1 MFKCDD
7 STFPSGSS
15 CEVFHDAGDAREI
28 QAHKLQKKCQDAKRL
43 FTTIRRGRNSNNRPD
58 DHSSQFVGCA
68 SMEIARKLSFPPYSR
83 ALPQGSHPR
92 EVLAP
97 RVEVSCKG
105 GRANLMTQHIGE
117 LNPPVRLM
125 LTPGPSSIDPRVY
138 RAMATPL
145 VGHMDPWFKGCMDD
159 TQILLRQ
166 IFQTENRITMPLSA
180 SGSGGIEAS
189 VVNTLEEG
197 DEAIVAV
204 NGIFSERMYEI
215 ATRASSKVTKV
226 EAPYGNPVDAEDV
239 RRAGNGKKIKI
250 IGLAQGETSTGV
262 LTGIAAFRKVADE
275 LGALLI
281 VDTVASLAAV
291 PLHVDRERIDIC
303 FSGSQKALSAPPGM
317 SPITVSAAAEEVFR
331 KRKTRVQSWYFDLTT
346 AMNYWGKDRLYH
358 HTPPISLIFALR
370 EAMRLVMEEGLE
382 ARWERHRVNQLAL
395 IAGLEAMGLKLL
407 VENPADRLPTV
418 TAVMIPSGVDD
429 AKVRNQLLDE
439 FNIEIAGGFGPIK
452 GKIWRVGLMGYCS
465 QKPFVLLF
473 LAALEKCLMDQG
485 FRVPSGAGVGA
496 AVRNYSHAETATAVS
511 R

>member
-1 MFKCDD
+1 
-7 STFPSGSS
+7 
-15 CEVFHDAGDAREI
+15 
-28 QAHKLQKKCQDAKRL
+28 
-43 FTTIRRGRNSNNRPD
+43 
-58 DHSSQFVGCA
+58 
-68 SMEIARKLSFPPYSR
+68 
-83 ALPQGSHPR
+83 
-92 EVLAP
+92 
-97 RVEVSCKG
+97 
-105 GRANLMTQHIGE
+105 
-117 LNPPVRLM
+117 
-125 LTPGPSSIDPRVY
+125 
-138 RAMATPL
+138 
-145 VGHMDPWFKGCMDD
+145 MDPWFKGCMED
-159 TQILLRQ
+159 TQVLLRQ

-204 NGIFSERMYEI
+204 NGVFSERMYEI
-215 ATRASSKVTKV
+215 ATRATSKVTKV
-226 EAPYGNPVDAEDV
+226 EAPYGKPVDAEDV
-239 RRAGNGKKIKI
+239 RRAGKGRKIKI

-262 LTGIAAFRKVADE
+262 LTSVAAYRKVADE
-275 LGALLI
+275 LGALLV

-303 FSGSQKALSAPPGM
+303 FSGSQKAISAPPGM
-317 SPITVSAAAEEVFR
+317 SPITVSPAAEEVFR
-331 KRKTRVQSWYFDLTT
+331 NRKGKVQSWYFDLTT

-382 ARWERHRVNQLAL
+382 ARWERHRMNQLAL

-418 TAVMIPSGVDD
+418 TAVMIPGGVDD

-473 LAALEKCLMDQG
+473 LAAMEKCLLDQG
-485 FRVPSGAGVGA
+485 YRVPSGAGVGA